1 MPWFGKPCNGFT
13 DAISHK
19 GQLYDLLETGKIF
32 TCDLTAPSLEMT
44 EFVASPRRPL
54 NKQYSTEDS
63 CLVESGG
70 ELLLQLVYCR
80 KDHTRNRIGYRTIMF
95 EIYRLDFNVKKWIP
109 VASLGEYVLFWGLS
123 QSFSLSELN
132 VGSIKRNH
140 INSMDGC
147 IHADYYYKDTG
158 YNMGEFN
165 LQSSTIGF
173 YPTRFRLTYPHGIWV
188 TPALQS
194 SLS

>member
-1 MPWFGKPCNGFT
+1 
-13 DAISHK
+13 
-19 GQLYDLLETGKIF
+19 
-32 TCDLTAPSLEMT
+32 
-44 EFVASPRRPL
+44 
-54 NKQYSTEDS
+54 
-63 CLVESGG
+63 
-70 ELLLQLVYCR
+70 
-80 KDHTRNRIGYRTIMF
+80 MF
-95 EIYRLDFNVKKWIP
+95 EIYSLDFNVKKWIP
-109 VASLGEYVLFWGLS
+109 IANLGENALSLGLS

-132 VGSIKRNH
+132 VGGIKRNH
-140 INSMDGC
+140 IYFTDDC